1 MFILLHRTYQMGS
14 IVDKTGAQTM
24 TDLYRMGITCLSEN
38 FQQSWIRDEEEP
50 WKHKTLLF

>member
-1 MFILLHRTYQMGS
+1 MVP
-14 IVDKTGAQTM
+14 IVDKTGAQTI